1 MRRLLS
7 SERGTATIEFA
18 LVSLFFFGLVVVA
31 LDFGAYVQQKLRLGA
46 AVEQGSIMAFNT
58 RDSVVPANVSNY
70 ISAAARTATA
80 PTTAIT
86 CNQGQACTNTGRT
99 CACYNAASKAFTAAA
114 SCSATCTDGA
124 LAGYYMTITS
134 TTPYQAMI
142 VPDALLSGRNLVQT
156 AVVRLQ

>member
-18 LVSLFFFGLVVVA
+18 LVSLFFFGLLVVA

-58 RDSVVPANVSNY
+58 RDAVIPVNVGNY
-70 ISAAARTATA
+70 IAAAARTATA

-86 CNQGQACTNTGRT
+86 CNQGQPCTNSGRT
-99 CACYNAASKAFTAAA
+99 CACYNAAARAFSAAA
-114 SCSATCTDGA
+114 SCTAACADGS

-134 TTPYQAMI
+134 TMPYSSMI
-142 VPDALLSGRNLVQT
+142 VPDALLNGRNLVQT